1 MEGRWRHPDRIIRG
15 PWSTCTCIAN
25 ADVGLILRPSYANG
39 LLAILRPSCVDV
51 PIHIPIDRTV
61 CVAIWSNL
69 IHGSTISR
77 ITDHERRGKICCS
90 VMTCIT
96 QAFLHTRCPCL
107 MFYLNAVFGWKKL
120 NCWLHI
126 IWRKYRQHIVLF
138 KFLLITMRVFRTSW
152 RVTFETPPGP
162 APWTASGRLPFP
174 GAYVMTLQ

>member
-1 MEGRWRHPDRIIRG
+1 MLVWSYDHLTRMVHPSSLGDICMKWTSSCNITPVLRG
-15 PWSTCTCIAN
+15 CSDPYPCQTN
-25 ADVGLILRPSYANG
+25 R
-39 LLAILRPSCVDV
+39 
-51 PIHIPIDRTV
+51 IDRTV
-61 CVAIWSNL
+61 GVAIWSNL